1 MWFLK
6 PSGEKWEQK
15 KILYTLKK
23 KHMYICIC
31 IHTYINFF
39 VISIFIFLFFFI
51 SSLKMWNEKGRKAG
65 DMMKSNG
72 WENHYFFFTSALKME
87 KKIKAFPISEKDSFL
102 KKNKINPVIH

>member
-15 KILYTLKK
+15 KNTVYIKK
-23 KHMYICIC
+23 KYIYVYMYMY
-31 IHTYINFF
+31 TYIYKFL
-39 VISIFIFLFFFI
+39 VISIFIFLFFLI

-72 WENHYFFFTSALKME
+72 WENHYFFL
-87 KKIKAFPISEKDSFL
+87 PL
-102 KKNKINPVIH
+102 H